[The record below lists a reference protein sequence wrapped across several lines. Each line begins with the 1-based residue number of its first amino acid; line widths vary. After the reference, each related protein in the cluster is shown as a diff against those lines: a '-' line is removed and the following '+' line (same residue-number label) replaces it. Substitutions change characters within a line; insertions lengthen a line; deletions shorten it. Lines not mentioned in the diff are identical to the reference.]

1 MDQNN
6 KLLPIIL
13 CGGTGTRL
21 WPLSRRSFPKQYLS
35 INNQKNSSFL
45 QVTTQ
50 RIQNLENAENP
61 IIICNEEHRFITAEQ
76 LRQIN
81 IKPSSIILEPSSQN
95 TAPAITAAAL
105 KAISK
110 GNDPILLILPSDHQI
125 RNDKIFLDSIE
136 EAKQATLEG
145 KIVTFGIKPSN
156 PATGFGYIKSK
167 NSFNTNSS
175 GPYKIES
182 FIEKPNIELAEKFYQ
197 DKRYCWNSGIF
208 MAKASILINE
218 LEIFSPEI
226 VLHCKESLRKKI
238 NDLDFERLD
247 KNSFQKCPNI
257 SIDKAIMEKT
267 SRGVIFPLNVEWSD
281 IGSWKSLW
289 ENSSKDTT
297 GNVLIGDS
305 IGVSSENCLI
315 SSNSR
320 LTVGLNIKDLIIVE
334 TNDAVLVTRKSES
347 ENVKELVNYLKNN
360 NRSESEENR
369 KVYRPWGNY
378 VSVDNSLLWK
388 IKKIEVNP
396 GASLSLQLHKK
407 RAEHWIVVEGLAK
420 IQIDDEKF
428 NLKANQ
434 SCYVPI
440 GTKHRLSNPG
450 KKPLIIIEV
459 QSGKYLGEDDII
471 RFKDLYGRK
480 VS

>member
-1 MDQNN
+1 LDTNN

-35 INNQKNSSFL
+35 INNKKNSSFL

-50 RIQNLENAENP
+50 RIKNLKNAENP

-76 LRQIN
+76 LRQVKIE
-81 IKPSSIILEPSSQN
+81 PSSIILEPSSQN

-105 KAISK
+105 KAVSQ

-125 RNDKIFLDSIE
+125 TNDKIFLDSIE
-136 EAKQATLEG
+136 EAKQATIEG
-145 KIVTFGIKPSN
+145 CIVTFGIKPSN

-167 NSFNTNSS
+167 SSFNKNFS
-175 GPYKIES
+175 GPYEIEK
-182 FIEKPNIELAEKFYQ
+182 FIEKPNKELAEKFYQ
-197 DKRYCWNSGIF
+197 DKKYSWNSGIF
-208 MAKASILINE
+208 MARASILIKE

-226 VLHCKESLRKKI
+226 VLHCKESLRKRI

-247 KNSFQKCPNI
+247 KSSFQKCPNI

-267 SRGVIFPLNVEWSD
+267 SRGVIFPLNVKWSD

-289 ENSSKDTT
+289 ENSSKDIS

-320 LTVGLNIKDLIIVE
+320 LTVGLNIKDLIIIE
-334 TNDAVLVTRKSES
+334 TNDAVLVTKRCES
-347 ENVKELVNYLKNN
+347 ENVKDLVNYLKSN

-407 RAEHWIVVEGLAK
+407 RAEHWIVVEGLAN
-420 IQIDDEKF
+420 IQIDEEKF

-440 GTKHRLSNPG
+440 GAKHRLSNPG

-471 RFKDLYGRK
+471 RFKDMYGRK
-480 VS
+480 VI

>member
-1 MDQNN
+1 MDTNN

-35 INNQKNSSFL
+35 INNKKNSSFL

-50 RIQNLENAENP
+50 RIKNLENAENP

-76 LRQIN
+76 LRQVKIE
-81 IKPSSIILEPSSQN
+81 PSSIILEPSSQN

-105 KAISK
+105 KAVSQ

-125 RNDKIFLDSIE
+125 TNDKIFLDSIE
-136 EAKQATLEG
+136 EAKQATIEG
-145 KIVTFGIKPSN
+145 CIVTFGIKPSN

-167 NSFNTNSS
+167 SSFNKNFS
-175 GPYKIES
+175 GPYEIEK
-182 FIEKPNIELAEKFYQ
+182 FIEKPNKELAEKFYQ
-197 DKRYCWNSGIF
+197 DKKYSWNSGIF
-208 MAKASILINE
+208 MARASILIKE

-226 VLHCKESLRKKI
+226 VLHCKESLRKRI

-247 KNSFQKCPNI
+247 KSSFQKCPNI

-267 SRGVIFPLNVEWSD
+267 SRGVIFPLNVKWSD

-289 ENSSKDTT
+289 ENSSKDIS

-320 LTVGLNIKDLIIVE
+320 LTVGLNIKDLIIIE
-334 TNDAVLVTRKSES
+334 TNDAVLVTKRCES
-347 ENVKELVNYLKNN
+347 ENIKDLVNYLKSN

-407 RAEHWIVVEGLAK
+407 RAEHWIVVEGLAN
-420 IQIDDEKF
+420 IQIDEEKF

-440 GTKHRLSNPG
+440 GAKHRLSNPG

-471 RFKDLYGRK
+471 RFKDMYGRK
-480 VS
+480 VI

>member
-145 KIVTFGIKPSN
+145 RIVTFGIKPSN